1 MIALNINN
9 KNSYIGGV
17 AMETNSNTPKKKFEI
32 TKEMEKDILN
42 ILNEQFYEYGL
53 IDYELYS
60 KARARIEKS

>member
-1 MIALNINN
+1 MITLNINN

-17 AMETNSNTPKKKFEI
+17 AMETNNNTSKKKFEI

-42 ILNEQFYEYGL
+42 ILNEQFYKYGL

>member
-17 AMETNSNTPKKKFEI
+17 AMETNSSTPKKKFEI

-42 ILNEQFYEYGL
+42 ILNEQFYKYGL